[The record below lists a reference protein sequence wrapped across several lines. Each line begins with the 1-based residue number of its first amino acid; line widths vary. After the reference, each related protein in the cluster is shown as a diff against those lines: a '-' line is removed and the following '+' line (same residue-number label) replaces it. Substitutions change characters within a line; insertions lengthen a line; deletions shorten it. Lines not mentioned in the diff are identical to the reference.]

1 MHTSI
6 SMVRYC
12 FSLYPSQFVIC
23 TMYELTFMLERVC
36 GIKFPSTHARLHQ
49 RHQMRL
55 FMESIAISFNMDP
68 LIPQTWYSIP
78 LQTVLQSKVPKQV
91 FFWFFSF
98 TTVNFPIRFLAQ
110 QQCTTLP
117 LSFSFVN

>member
-12 FSLYPSQFVIC
+12 FSLYRSQFVIC
-23 TMYELTFMLERVC
+23 KMYELTFMLERVC
-36 GIKFPSTHARLHQ
+36 GIKFPSTHTRIHQ

-78 LQTVLQSKVPKQV
+78 LQTVLQSKVPEQV
-91 FFWFFSF
+91 FDWFFPS
-98 TTVNFPIRFLAQ
+98 
-110 QQCTTLP
+110 LP
-117 LSFSFVN
+117 SIFRSDFWC